1 MQRAGRCFMVWML
14 GCVLL
19 SSTVLCGCG
28 KKGPLYLPDEA
39 NVPKQDKQPS
49 PLTGGAKAGKIG

>member
-1 MQRAGRCFMVWML
+1 MHQTGMRFMMWML

-19 SSTVLCGCG
+19 SGVVLCGCG

-39 NVPKQDKQPS
+39 NAPKQGGSQAPLSAVPKPEK
-49 PLTGGAKAGKIG
+49 

>member
-19 SSTVLCGCG
+19 SSAVLCGCG

-39 NVPKQDKQPS
+39 NVPKQGGSQAPS
-49 PLTGGAKAGKIG
+49 PAAPKPEK